1 LLFCEKIFQFGTIVI
16 MLHYFFLAIIYKP
29 DYNSCEVSS
38 RFSRDLDPTGGRAL
52 FMGDC
57 GTQAAAAV
65 KQVW

>member
-1 LLFCEKIFQFGTIVI
+1 